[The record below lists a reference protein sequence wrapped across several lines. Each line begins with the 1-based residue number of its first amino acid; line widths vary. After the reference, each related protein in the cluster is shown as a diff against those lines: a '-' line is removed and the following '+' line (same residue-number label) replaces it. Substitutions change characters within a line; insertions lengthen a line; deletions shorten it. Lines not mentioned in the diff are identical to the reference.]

1 MRLCIVLVFS
11 LVTLTSAAFA
21 QITSATI
28 TGTIKDETGGL
39 LPGVDVTVSNVQ
51 TGLKRSVVT
60 DGNGYFTVPGLAPG
74 TYEARATLQG
84 FATAVQSGIVLEVAQ
99 QAALNLVLKV
109 GTASETITVS
119 GEAPLIDLRTSA
131 LSAVVPEKTIEELP
145 LNGRNFISLA
155 TLQPGVVQFTE
166 RLPSGSSTKGVQL
179 NINGMGGRS
188 NSYLLDGANMRNFA
202 GVASVTAADS
212 TLGVETI
219 REFRVVTNAF
229 SADYGRVMGGIINIA
244 TKSGTNALH
253 GSGFEFFRNSRMD
266 ARNFFDLGEPPPF
279 TRHQYGGAVGGPIV
293 KNRVFFFGGYERLQ
307 EDLGQTVITAVPTAA
322 VRTGVVN
329 PAVRPYLDLYPLPN
343 GPSLGP
349 DIAQYTYAFTRTT
362 RENFL
367 QGRVDVQL
375 SHKDLLFVRHTSDRT
390 HQVFPGAGALASSL
404 YPQFFTIGSSNNQL
418 LTVEETR
425 TFSEHLFNSV
435 RFSRSDLFYG
445 QVPGYNLAQPL
456 PFFPEAGVVGTI
468 DVGGLSRMGTDPTS
482 PVTQPMKYLTWNDD
496 LTSARGKHV
505 LKSGVLIEHGYSD
518 RLSSLN
524 NRGNYTFAN
533 IAQFLA
539 GVPSRFQGVA
549 PSAKLNRQRSSTL
562 FGVYVQDDYRVTPSL
577 TLNLGARYEFYTVPK
592 EKNGLDAYL
601 PDLLTSTDT
610 VLGGPFVNPSK
621 RNLAPRVGFAWDLT
635 GDGRTAVRG
644 GTGIYYDTDN
654 PFNSSLGISAF
665 TPPFAPAVTVSGPG
679 IRFPNPSFEPSPGA
693 RTLRTVD
700 YHVTQPR
707 GWTYNVNLQRD
718 LAGHWAV
725 MVGYAGSRGYNL
737 IQTYEGN
744 PVVPTKLAD
753 GTLFF
758 PANAPRRNPAWSTID
773 WRASSGHSAYNALQS
788 TLMKRFN
795 GGHQLQVSYTLSKA
809 MDNNDSQLP
818 PDTQSNSIYPT
829 NPYDLESEW
838 AVSSFDTPQVFVANA
853 TWEVPAPAHHAG
865 LSGWQLNGIVSLRSG
880 YPFTPS
886 LATPNWSRS
895 GNIQGTAED
904 RPSVKPGTD
913 PKKII
918 TGNPDHWFDT
928 SAFFLQ
934 PPGFLGTT
942 PRNFL
947 RGPGFANVDLSLVK
961 NQALAGST
969 RLQLRLE
976 VFNVLNRANF
986 AVPTRAVFAA
996 ATQDEAP
1003 LPSAGKVTRT
1013 VNSSRQIQLGVK
1025 LLF

>member
-482 PVTQPMKYLTWNDD
+482 PVTQPMKYSTWNDD

-818 PDTQSNSIYPT
+818 PDTQSNSIYPA
-829 NPYDLESEW
+829 NPFDLESEW

-853 TWEVPAPAHHAG
+853 TWEVPAPAHHAV

>member
-1 MRLCIVLVFS
+1 MRLLIVLVVS
-11 LVTLTSAAFA
+11 LVTLVSAAFA
-21 QITSATI
+21 QITSATVS
-28 TGTIKDETGGL
+28 GTIKDETGGV
-39 LPGVDVTVSNVQ
+39 LPGVDVVITNVG
-51 TGLKRSVVT
+51 TGLTRSAVT
-60 DGNGYFTVPGLAPG
+60 DTNGYFTVPGLAPG
-74 TYEARATLQG
+74 TYEARASVQG
-84 FATAVQSGIVLEVAQ
+84 FRTAVQSGIVLEVAQ
-99 QAALNLVLKV
+99 QAALDLVLKL
-109 GTASETITVS
+109 GAASETVTVS
-119 GEAPLIDLRTSA
+119 GESPLIDLRTSA

-266 ARNFFDLGEPPPF
+266 ARNFFDPGEPPPF

-418 LTVEETR
+418 FTVEETR

-445 QVPGYNLAQPL
+445 QVPGYNLTQPL

-482 PVTQPMKYLTWNDD
+482 PVTQPMKYSTWNDD

-549 PSAKLNRQRSSTL
+549 PGAKLNRQRSSTL
-562 FGVYVQDDYRVTPSL
+562 FGFYVQDDYRVTPSL
-577 TLNLGARYEFYTVPK
+577 TLNLGARYEVYTVPK

-700 YHVTQPR
+700 YHVKQPR

-795 GGHQLQVSYTLSKA
+795 GGHQLQVSYTLSRA

-818 PDTQSNSIYPT
+818 PDTQSNSIYPA

-853 TWEVPAPAHHAG
+853 TYELPGSSRHAVLG
-865 LSGWQLNGIVSLRSG
+865 GWQVNGIVSLRSG

-947 RGPGFANVDLSLVK
+947 RGPGFANTDLSLVK
-961 NQALAGST
+961 NQALGGGT

-976 VFNVLNRANF
+976 VFNVFNRANF

-996 ATQDEAP
+996 AAQDEAP

-1013 VNSSRQIQLGVK
+1013 VNSSRQVQLGVK

>member
-266 ARNFFDLGEPPPF
+266 ARNFFDPGEPPPF

-456 PFFPEAGVVGTI
+456 PFFPEAGVMGTI

-482 PVTQPMKYLTWNDD
+482 PVTQPMKYSTWNDD

-693 RTLRTVD
+693 RTLRMVD

-818 PDTQSNSIYPT
+818 PDTQSNSIYPA

-853 TWEVPAPAHHAG
+853 TWEVPAPAHHAV

>member
-11 LVTLTSAAFA
+11 LVALTSAAFA

-39 LPGVDVTVSNVQ
+39 LPGVDVTVSNAQ

-74 TYEARATLQG
+74 TYEARAAIQG

-109 GTASETITVS
+109 GAASETITVS

-131 LSAVVPEKTIEELP
+131 LSAVVTEKAIEELP
-145 LNGRNFISLA
+145 LNGRNYIVLA
-155 TLQPGVVQFTE
+155 MLQPGVVQFTE

-188 NSYLLDGANMRNFA
+188 NSYLLDGANMRGFA
-202 GVASVTAADS
+202 GVASVSAADS

-229 SADYGRVMGGIINIA
+229 SADYGRVMGGVVNVA
-244 TKSGTNALH
+244 TKAGSNELH
-253 GSGFEFFRNSRMD
+253 GSGFEFFRNSKMD
-266 ARNFFDLGEPPPF
+266 ARNFFDPGDAPPF
-279 TRHQYGGAVGGPIV
+279 TRHQFGGAGGGPIV

-307 EDLGQTVITAVPTAA
+307 EDLGQTIITAVPTAA
-322 VRTGVVN
+322 VRAGTVN

-375 SHKDLLFVRHTSDRT
+375 SNKDVLFVRHTYDRT
-390 HQVFPGAGALASSL
+390 RQVFPSVGAIGTTL
-404 YPQFFTIGSSNNQL
+404 YPQFFTIGASDNQL
-418 LTVEETR
+418 FTVEETR
-425 TFSEHLFNSV
+425 TFSARFFNAA
-435 RFSRSDLFYG
+435 RFSMSDLMYS
-445 QVPGYNLAQPL
+445 QNPGYKLADPL
-456 PFFPEAGVVGTI
+456 PFFQGAGLIGTI
-468 DVGGLSRMGTDPTS
+468 DVGGLSRMGSDPTS
-482 PVTQPMKYLTWNDD
+482 PVTQPMKYWTWSDD

-505 LKSGVLIEHGYSD
+505 MKSGVLVEHAYSD

-533 IAQFLA
+533 VAQFLA
-539 GVPSRFQGVA
+539 GVPNRFQGVA
-549 PSAKLNRQRSSTL
+549 PGAALNRKRASTL
-562 FGVYVQDDYRVTPSL
+562 FGFYFQDDYRVTPAL
-577 TLNLGARYEFYTVPK
+577 TLNLGVRYEFYTVPK
-592 EKNGLDAYL
+592 EKDGLDAYL

-610 VLGGPFVNPSK
+610 VLGGPFVNPSLG
-621 RNLAPRVGFAWDLT
+621 NVAPRVGFAWDLT

-644 GTGIYYDTDN
+644 GTGLYYDTDN

-679 IRFPNPSFEPSPGA
+679 IPFPNPSFAASPGA
-693 RTLRTVD
+693 RTLRTLD
-700 YHVTQPR
+700 YHVKQPK
-707 GWTYNVNLQRD
+707 GWTYNVNVQRE
-718 LAGHWAV
+718 LAGNWVV

-744 PVVPTKLAD
+744 PVVATVRAD

-758 PANAPRRNPAWSTID
+758 PAGAPRRNPAWSTID
-773 WRASSGHSAYNALQS
+773 YRSTSGHSAYNALQS
-788 TLMKRFN
+788 TLMKRFS
-795 GGHQLQVSYTLSKA
+795 GGHQIQVSYTLSRA
-809 MDNNDSQLP
+809 MDDNDSQLP
-818 PDTQSNSIYPT
+818 PDTQSTSIYPP

-838 AVSSFDTPQVFVANA
+838 AVSSFDSPHVLVANA
-853 TWEVPAPAHHAG
+853 TMQLPTAGRHAV
-865 LSGWQLNGIVSLRSG
+865 LNGWQVNGIVSLRSG

-913 PKKII
+913 PKRII
-918 TGNPDHWFDT
+918 TGNPNGWFDT
-928 SAFFLQ
+928 SAFVLQ
-934 PPGFLGTT
+934 PAGTLGNT

-947 RGPGFANVDLSLVK
+947 RGPGFANIDLSLVK

-969 RLQLRLE
+969 RLQFRLE

-996 ATQDEAP
+996 AAQDEAP

>member
-1 MRLCIVLVFS
+1 MRLRIVLVVF
-11 LVTLTSAAFA
+11 LVTLASAAFA

-51 TGLKRSVVT
+51 TGLMRSVVT

-84 FATAVQSGIVLEVAQ
+84 FTTAVQSGIVLEVAQ

-109 GTASETITVS
+109 GAASETITVS

-145 LNGRNFISLA
+145 LNGRNFITLA

-188 NSYLLDGANMRNFA
+188 NSYLLDGANMRGFA

-229 SADYGRVMGGIINIA
+229 SADYGRVMGGIVNIA
-244 TKSGTNALH
+244 TKSGSNELH

-266 ARNFFDLGEPPPF
+266 ARNFFDPGEPPPF

-307 EDLGQTVITAVPTAA
+307 EDLGQTIITAVPTAA
-322 VRTGVVN
+322 VRTGAVN

-390 HQVFPGAGALASSL
+390 HQVFPGAGAIGTSL
-404 YPQFFTIGSSNNQL
+404 YPQFFTIGSSDNQL
-418 LTVEETR
+418 FTVEETR
-425 TFSEHLFNSV
+425 TFSDRLFNSA
-435 RFSRSDLFYG
+435 RFSRSDLMYS

-456 PFFPEAGVVGTI
+456 PFFQGAGVVGTI

-505 LKSGVLIEHGYSD
+505 LKSGALIEHGYSD

-533 IAQFLA
+533 VAQFLA

-549 PSAKLNRQRSSTL
+549 PGAALNRQRSSTL
-562 FGVYVQDDYRVTPSL
+562 FGFYLQDDYRVTPSL
-577 TLNLGARYEFYTVPK
+577 TLNLGVRYEFYTVPK

-601 PDLLTSTDT
+601 PDLLTSVDT

-635 GDGRTAVRG
+635 GDGRTAIRG
-644 GTGIYYDTDN
+644 GSGLYYDTDN

-679 IRFPNPSFEPSPGA
+679 IRFPNPSFESSPGA
-693 RTLRTVD
+693 RTLRTLD
-700 YHVTQPR
+700 YHVKQPR

-725 MVGYAGSRGYNL
+725 MVGYAGSRGHNL

-773 WRASSGHSAYNALQS
+773 WRSSSGHSAYNALQS

-795 GGHQLQVSYTLSKA
+795 GGHQIQVSYTLSRA

-818 PDTQSNSIYPT
+818 PDTQSNSIYPA

-853 TWEVPAPAHHAG
+853 TWELPAPGHHAV

-913 PKKII
+913 PKRII
-918 TGNPDHWFDT
+918 TGNPNGWFDT
-928 SAFFLQ
+928 SAFVLQ
-934 PPGFLGTT
+934 PQGTLGNT

-947 RGPGFANVDLSLVK
+947 RGPGFANTDLSLVK
-961 NQALAGST
+961 NQALGGTT

-976 VFNVLNRANF
+976 VFNVFNRANF

-996 ATQDEAP
+996 AAQDEAP

-1013 VNSSRQIQLGVK
+1013 VNSSRQVQLGVK

>member
-51 TGLKRSVVT
+51 TGLTRSVVT

-74 TYEARATLQG
+74 TYAARATLQG

-155 TLQPGVVQFTE
+155 LLQPGVVQFTE

-456 PFFPEAGVVGTI
+456 PFFPEAGVMGTI

-818 PDTQSNSIYPT
+818 PDTQSNSIYPA

-853 TWEVPAPAHHAG
+853 TWEVPAPAHHAV

>member
-51 TGLKRSVVT
+51 TGLTRSVVT

-109 GTASETITVS
+109 GAASETITVS

-266 ARNFFDLGEPPPF
+266 ARNFFDPGEPPPF

-418 LTVEETR
+418 FTVEETR

-482 PVTQPMKYLTWNDD
+482 PVTQPMKYSTWNDD

-505 LKSGVLIEHGYSD
+505 LKSGVLVEHGYSD

-562 FGVYVQDDYRVTPSL
+562 FGFYVQDDYRVTPSL
-577 TLNLGARYEFYTVPK
+577 TLNLGARYEVYTVPK

-700 YHVTQPR
+700 YHVKQPR

-758 PANAPRRNPAWSTID
+758 PVNAPRRNPAWSTID

-818 PDTQSNSIYPT
+818 PDTQSNSIYPA

-838 AVSSFDTPQVFVANA
+838 AVSSFDSPHVFVANA
-853 TWEVPAPAHHAG
+853 TMQLPTAGRHAV
-865 LSGWQLNGIVSLRSG
+865 LDGWQVNGIVSLRSG

-1025 LLF
+1025 LVF